1 MFAWIAVNLPT
12 ILICLGLAAA
22 VAAIIISLV
31 RNRKKGRSACGC
43 GCQGCAMSGS
53 CHKQGETQAAPA
65 SPLLCG
71 KAQLR
76 QGSERLS
83 ESSSA
88 RLYFSSAQTRR
99 RRLSADR
106 I

>member
-31 RNRKKGRSACGC
+31 RNRKKGRSACVAVSAI
-43 GCQGCAMSGS
+43 Q
-53 CHKQGETQAAPA
+53 KQGETQAAPA

-71 KAQLR
+71 KAQFR